1 MYRRNDPRFRRT
13 LNEISQTIESANETA
28 QARVYVFG
36 QEYINPCFSGVL
48 SCFRPCIENCCAGR
62 DQRGNKTRGRGRAEL
77 NFDFY
82 DDWEEDEAD
91 GLLGWDDEEYDG
103 FFSGPGSYGATQQ
116 QPARQRAMSYGTR
129 RDARGRRGSN
139 PGAEENPSYF
149 GFLGKL
155 TGKLGQGKGLRYKP
169 SAAGLQEHPGASKK
183 QAESESEPLMTDDS
197 DVDAVGRRKRHG
209 RNRSGTNASQQTT
222 SSFSSRGD
230 IFPSEDEDDAVMLD
244 DEFAM
249 VLERRNTG
257 TGSGPDDGSSGIISS
272 NNSKRPRLG
281 SRKSTRSRSS
291 RNTPRSKRSSR
302 APSSDSPPRAEM
314 VDPEPVIIPTLN
326 ELKQEE
332 EQARL
337 EEEAALHRRRSAAQ
351 KLAEERGL
359 SATNSPTSIRT
370 PTARSTPERQSSH
383 HQEDL
388 QRMSQIEN
396 AVSSIATIRPP
407 TTPSRVS
414 SAHDLQSS
422 KDEFGDFQ
430 DSPSIRRAPAEQPVS
445 SSFEAARLPRFS

>member
-36 QEYINPCFSGVL
+36 QEYVNPCLSTLSG
-48 SCFRPCIENCCAGR
+48 CFQPCLEHCFPGRSQAGR
-62 DQRGNKTRGRGRAEL
+62 RTRGRGRAEL

-103 FFSGPGSYGATQQ
+103 FFSGPGSYGATQH

-129 RDARGRRGSN
+129 RDAKGRRGSN
-139 PGAEENPSYF
+139 AGAEEGTSYF
-149 GFLGKL
+149 GFIGKL

-169 SAAGLQEHPGASKK
+169 SAAGLQENPGAGKK
-183 QAESESEPLMTDDS
+183 SGESESEPLMTDES
-197 DVDAVGRRKRHG
+197 DGDIVGRRKRHG

-222 SSFSSRGD
+222 SSLSSRGD
-230 IFPSEDEDDAVMLD
+230 LFPSEDEDDAVMLD

-257 TGSGPDDGSSGIISS
+257 NGSGPDDGSSGVVS
-272 NNSKRPRLG
+272 NTRRPRLG

-291 RNTPRSKRSSR
+291 RTTPRSKRSSR
-302 APSSDSPPRAEM
+302 AASSGSPVRPENL
-314 VDPEPVIIPTLN
+314 DPEPTVIPTLS

-332 EQARL
+332 EQARI
-337 EEEAALHRRRSAAQ
+337 EEEAAVQERRSAAQ
-351 KLAEERGL
+351 RLAEERGL
-359 SATNSPTSIRT
+359 SAANSPTSIRT
-370 PTARSTPERQSSH
+370 PTSRSTPERQSSH
-383 HQEDL
+383 HQDDSA
-388 QRMSQIEN
+388 RMTQIQN

-407 TTPSRVS
+407 TTPSRDS
-414 SAHDLQSS
+414 SAVNLHSS
-422 KDEFGDFQ
+422 RDDFGDFEN
-430 DSPSIRRAPAEQPVS
+430 SPSDPKTPADEPVS